1 MEGAPP
7 RGPPMGGGGG
17 PPMRG
22 GGMMGGPR
30 MGNPLQNSGAGWS
43 APSAMSMG
51 NGPPPGR
58 GGGFGGGGGGRGGK
72 QVSFWRIELSR
83 FV

>member
-30 MGNPLQNSGAGWS
+30 MGNPLQNTGSGWS

-72 QVSFWRIELSR
+72 DFFLINIYQNSF
-83 FV
+83 